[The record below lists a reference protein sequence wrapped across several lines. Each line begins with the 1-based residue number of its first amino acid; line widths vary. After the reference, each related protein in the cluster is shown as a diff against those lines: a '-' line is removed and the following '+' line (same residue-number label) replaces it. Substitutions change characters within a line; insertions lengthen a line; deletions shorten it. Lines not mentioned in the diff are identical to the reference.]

1 MGQKCNPLGFRLGGI
16 VEYRSCW
23 FARKKDFAKECVQ
36 DYFIRRYIR
45 GKFSDACI
53 EDIFIDKILEK
64 VVIHVF
70 CLKPT
75 LIIGKDGETISSLC
89 EFLTKKT
96 VRSVFIYVNE
106 IEDRKK
112 NASVISHIIAGKIKD
127 RLSPKKVARTVA
139 HDVMQAGGVYGV
151 KICFSGRL
159 GGAEIAR
166 SETTTEGSVPLN
178 SGRNDIDFKSSTIE
192 TEWGTIGL
200 KVFINKGMVNPD
212 KKPTFRFFIKNKPG
226 KENNKKMKKK

>member
-1 MGQKCNPLGFRLGGI
+1 MGQKCNPLGFRLGGN

-23 FARKKDFAKECVQ
+23 FASKKNFAKECVQ
-36 DYFIRRYIR
+36 DCLIRRYI
-45 GKFSDACI
+45 GKKFSDACI
-53 EDIFIDKILEK
+53 ENIFIDKILEK
-64 VVIHVF
+64 VVIHIF
-70 CLKPT
+70 CLKPN

-96 VRSVFIYVNE
+96 KRSVFIYVDE

-112 NASVISHIIAGKIKD
+112 NASVISHLIAGKIKD
-127 RLSPKKVARTVA
+127 RLSPKKVARAVA
-139 HDVMQAGGVYGV
+139 HDVMQAGGVNGV

-178 SGRNDIDFKSSTIE
+178 SVRNDIDFKYSTIE
-192 TEWGTIGL
+192 TEYGSIGM
-200 KVFINKGMVNPD
+200 KVYINKGIVINK
-212 KKPTFRFFIKNKPG
+212 KKPSFRVFSKNKTG
-226 KENNKKMKKK
+226 KENNKKMKRK